1 MSEPNEKKTPVKKR
15 ATKKKTRPKTEKRLG
30 PRANVETDAIYKM
43 MSEGHSIDDIAKT
56 LNRNVETINKWLD
69 DLHLE
74 SIGAN
79 SLDVQRIVGNL
90 HKSHFWGELCKQ
102 FTTGELKYF
111 EGEWVTLML
120 QLKEDVLAAELLS
133 LKQLV
138 TLNIL
143 INRCMKER
151 RDHLE
156 EIEKLQ
162 RELALEYKMPMQD
175 PDRIA
180 GLEQQISYARSAAT
194 QYTTEYTKLL
204 DQQKNINKDMKTTR
218 DQRIKRIEDSRT
230 NFAGLIRALEDEDYR
245 RRLGGEAELM
255 KIAKNKAKME
265 LGEYHEFAD
274 QKVDRPLLN
283 AETVML
289 DETDEEDL
297 DAQTDED

>member
-1 MSEPNEKKTPVKKR
+1 M
-15 ATKKKTRPKTEKRLG
+15 
-30 PRANVETDAIYKM
+30 
-43 MSEGHSIDDIAKT
+43 
-56 LNRNVETINKWLD
+56 
-69 DLHLE
+69 E

-90 HKSHFWGELCKQ
+90 HKSHFWSEICKQ

-151 RDHLE
+151 KDHLE

-194 QYTTEYTKLL
+194 QYTTEYAKLL
-204 DQQKNINKDMKTTR
+204 DQQKNINKDLKTTR

-274 QKVDRPLLN
+274 DRVDRPLLN

-289 DETDEEDL
+289 DEDDQEGESLDDETD
-297 DAQTDED
+297 